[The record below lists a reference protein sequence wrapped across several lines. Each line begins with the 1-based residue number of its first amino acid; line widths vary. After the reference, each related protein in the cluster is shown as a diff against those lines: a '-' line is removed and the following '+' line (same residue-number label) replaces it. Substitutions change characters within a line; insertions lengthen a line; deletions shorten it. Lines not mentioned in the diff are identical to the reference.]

1 MAKDYV
7 MPKLA
12 MAMNEGTIA
21 KWVVEEGAHINQG
34 EILMVVETEKVTYD
48 LESPDTG
55 YFHIIVGEG
64 ETVPVETVI
73 GQFAQDEAELAKLQG
88 ESGAGVEPAASEA
101 VEAAPAVAASA
112 QVDAEPAAAGGR
124 IKASPLARKMARDRG
139 IDLALVSGTGPGGRI
154 VKRDVLKAKE
164 TGIARQAVAAAG
176 GHPTPGVMVE
186 KGRIPIKGARATI
199 AKRMVDNLSTM
210 AQVSHMSEIDITKLM
225 AVRKAYLAKE
235 KELGTRVSLNAFF
248 IKALEVAVRH
258 VPIANASV
266 VGDEIVIW
274 ENVNVGFAV
283 ALPGDTEWDSS
294 LIVPVIKN
302 VEQKG
307 LLQID
312 REMRDLVAR
321 ARAGE
326 LVPEELSDATITVSS
341 TAGFAPGWAIS
352 TPIVNAPQTI
362 IVQPGTA
369 VERPVVVDGEIV
381 IRTILPFSLTFDHR
395 VMDGEP
401 LGRFYTRLHQCIED
415 PSMMLL

>member
-12 MAMNEGTIA
+12 MAMNEGTVA
-21 KWVVEEGAHINQG
+21 KWVVKEGSLINQG
-34 EILMVVETEKVTYD
+34 EIIMVVETEKVTYD

-88 ESGAGVEPAASEA
+88 ESGAGAEASPAEA
-101 VEAAPAVAASA
+101 AGDIPAAAPAALPKVVSAVA
-112 QVDAEPAAAGGR
+112 EGR
-124 IKASPLARKMARDRG
+124 VKASPLARKMAADRG
-139 IDLALVSGTGPGGRI
+139 IDLALLSGTGPGGRI
-154 VKRDVLKAKE
+154 VKRNVLDAE
-164 TGIARQAVAAAG
+164 QTGVPRRAATAHA
-176 GHPTPGVMVE
+176 GHPTPGLMVE
-186 KGRIPIKGARATI
+186 KARIPVKGARAAI
-199 AKRMVDNLSTM
+199 GKRMVENLSTM

-225 AVRKAYLAKE
+225 AVRKEYLAKE

-258 VPIANASV
+258 VPVANASI
-266 VGDEIVIW
+266 VGNEIIIW

-283 ALPGDTEWDSS
+283 ALPGDSEWDSS

-321 ARAGE
+321 ARAGK
-326 LVPEELSDATITVSS
+326 LAPEDLSDATITVSS

-369 VERPVVVDGEIV
+369 LERPVVVNGEIV

-401 LGRFYTRLHQCIED
+401 LGRFYTRLHECIEN

>member
-21 KWVVEEGAHINQG
+21 KWVIEEGSLINQG
-34 EILMVVETEKVTYD
+34 EIIMVVETEKVTYD
-48 LESPDTG
+48 LESPETG

-88 ESGAGVEPAASEA
+88 ESGAGAEPPPGEAAK
-101 VEAAPAVAASA
+101 AAPAPVA
-112 QVDAEPAAAGGR
+112 QTDAVSAAAGGR

-139 IDLALVSGTGPGGRI
+139 IDLALVSGTGPGGRV
-154 VKRDVLKAKE
+154 VKRDVLQAEE
-164 TGIARQAVAAAG
+164 TGTARQAVIGAAAPPVAG
-176 GHPTPGVMVE
+176 AMVE
-186 KGRIPIKGARATI
+186 KARVPVKGARAAI
-199 AKRMVDNLSTM
+199 GKRMVENLSTM
-210 AQVSHMSEIDITKLM
+210 AQVSHMSEVDITKLM
-225 AVRKAYLAKE
+225 TVRKEFLAKE

-258 VPIANASV
+258 VPIANASI
-266 VGDEIVIW
+266 VGEEIIIW

-283 ALPGDTEWDSS
+283 ALPGPTEWDSS

-326 LVPEELSDATITVSS
+326 LAPEDLSDATITVSS

-369 VERPVVVDGEIV
+369 LERPVVVDGEIV

-395 VMDGEP
+395 IMDGAP

>member
-21 KWVVEEGAHINQG
+21 KWVVEDGAHISQG

-48 LESPDTG
+48 LESPETG
-55 YFHIIVGEG
+55 HFHIIVGEG

-88 ESGAGVEPAASEA
+88 ESDTGAEPPSVETA
-101 VEAAPAVAASA
+101 EAAATPMP
-112 QVDAEPAAAGGR
+112 QVDAGAAIPEGR
-124 IKASPLARKMARDRG
+124 IKASPLARKMAHDRG
-139 IDLALVSGTGPGGRI
+139 IDLALVPGTGPGGRV
-154 VKRDVLKAKE
+154 VKRDVLKAEE
-164 TGIARQAVAAAG
+164 TGVAKQAATAFSGHAA
-176 GHPTPGVMVE
+176 PGVMVE

-199 AKRMVDNLSTM
+199 GKRMVDNLSTM

-225 AVRKAYLAKE
+225 AVRRGYLAKE

-258 VPIANASV
+258 VPIANASI
-266 VGDEIVIW
+266 VGDEIIIW

-283 ALPGDTEWDSS
+283 AMPGPTEWDSS

-321 ARAGE
+321 ARGSE
-326 LVPEELSDATITVSS
+326 LAPEDLSDATITVSS

-369 VERPVVVDGEIV
+369 LERPVVVDGEIV
-381 IRTILPFSLTFDHR
+381 IRTVLPFSLTFDHR
-395 VMDGEP
+395 IMDGEP